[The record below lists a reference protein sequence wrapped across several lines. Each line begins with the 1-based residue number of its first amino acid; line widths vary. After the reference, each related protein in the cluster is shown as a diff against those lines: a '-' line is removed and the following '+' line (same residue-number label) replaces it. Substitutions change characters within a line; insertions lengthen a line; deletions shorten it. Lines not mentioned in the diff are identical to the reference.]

1 MMGFLGVTADITGFE
16 LEPSI
21 LIFSMLLGCVIQMM
35 KDTADEEHGR
45 DMKRKSQI
53 SK

>member
-16 LEPSI
+16 LEPAI
-21 LIFSMLLGCVIQMM
+21 LIFSMLMGCVLQIL
-35 KDTADEEHGR
+35 KDTADEDNEKEK
-45 DMKRKSQI
+45 KRKLE